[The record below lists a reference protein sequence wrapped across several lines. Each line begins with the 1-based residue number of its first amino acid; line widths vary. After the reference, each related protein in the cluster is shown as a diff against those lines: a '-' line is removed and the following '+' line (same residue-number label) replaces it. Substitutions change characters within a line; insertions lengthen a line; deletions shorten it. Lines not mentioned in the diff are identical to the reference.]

1 MQYYKRLRD
10 LREDN
15 DLKQEDI
22 AKILNIT
29 KQAYGRYEN
38 GARKLSIEDLIK
50 LCNFYNVSADYIIGR
65 TDNPETNKSTTN
77 IKYQINGGKFNKTTM
92 KWGKK
97 MESSIIESSV
107 NLQEVLADSMIN
119 GFLATVIQIM
129 FFSPVSI
136 LVYGGIAILILRFIW
151 AKIRKRKGK

>member
-1 MQYYKRLRD
+1 
-10 LREDN
+10 
-15 DLKQEDI
+15 
-22 AKILNIT
+22 
-29 KQAYGRYEN
+29 
-38 GARKLSIEDLIK
+38 
-50 LCNFYNVSADYIIGR
+50 
-65 TDNPETNKSTTN
+65 
-77 IKYQINGGKFNKTTM
+77 
-92 KWGKK
+92 